1 MRLTM
6 SGIQILFIC
15 MVFLVNYAS
24 LSPSGPCDS
33 PVVGGHTGAPGETS
47 CTGCHGGTEN
57 TGPGSL
63 ELILS
68 DTTFIYTPGE
78 IFDAKVIIRQ
88 PGRDKFGFVGL
99 ALNDFDNST
108 IGSFTLDD
116 EVRTRKFMDGSRK
129 YVSHTPCGADATP
142 PDSTSWTFHWQAPAT
157 NVGEITLYLA
167 GLASNHSHSLA
178 GDDTYTLSV
187 HLVPDSTVLKVDA
200 FLSPYKLRV
209 WPTPAVDFIFYE
221 LENYRDDQVVNFTEI
236 WSANGCL
243 ISTVAQSQNE
253 ISVSD
258 LVPGIYHLRL
268 YTKNQEILGQTT
280 FVKL

>member
-1 MRLTM
+1 M
-6 SGIQILFIC
+6 SGIQILFLG
-15 MVFLVNYAS
+15 MVFLINYAS
-24 LSPSGPCDS
+24 LLPSGPCDS
-33 PVVGGHTGAPGETS
+33 PLVGGHTGAPDETS
-47 CTGCHGGTEN
+47 CTGCHGGIEN

-68 DTTFIYTPGE
+68 DTTFLYAPGE
-78 IFDAKVIIRQ
+78 LFDAKVIIRQ
-88 PGRDKFGFVGL
+88 SGRDKFGFVGL

-108 IGSFTLDD
+108 IGSFTIDD

-129 YVSHTPCGADATP
+129 YVSHTPCGADAIP

-187 HLVPDSTVLKVDA
+187 RLAPDSMVLKVDA
-200 FLSPYKLRV
+200 FSSPYKLRV
-209 WPTPAVDFIFYE
+209 WPSPAFDLIFYA
-221 LENYRDDQVVNFTEI
+221 LENYRDDQIINFAEI
-236 WSANGCL
+236 WSANGYL
-243 ISTVAQSQNE
+243 NSSVTQPQNE

-258 LVPGIYHLRL
+258 LVPGMYHLRL
-268 YTKNQEILGQTT
+268 YNKNQEILGQTT
-280 FVKL
+280 FVKM